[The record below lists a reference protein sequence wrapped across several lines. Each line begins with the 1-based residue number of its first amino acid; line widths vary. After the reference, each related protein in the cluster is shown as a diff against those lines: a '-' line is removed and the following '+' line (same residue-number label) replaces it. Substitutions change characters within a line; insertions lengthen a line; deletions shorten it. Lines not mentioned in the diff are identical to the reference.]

1 MEINQVKIQ
10 DIISHSEDIK
20 TYILEKP
27 AMMDWIEGAHT
38 HLALMDFDV
47 NDSKRKEFVRHMSIT
62 TLADEHVIGITT
74 KKYKNTSLYKE
85 KLWNY
90 KVNDVVKLFNTHSRL
105 SLKRENQPIVLLSMG
120 VALASVYPLIKA
132 YSNDPFNIKS
142 MSLYHVSKE
151 GFLYSDLHNYH
162 YSTCNLHH
170 LTNRSSYYKQ
180 VENESFD
187 HNTTFYIVGSDDFIM
202 DTILIL
208 KKKKI
213 KKQQVILDKNE
224 LLSYHYCSSLD

>member
-1 MEINQVKIQ
+1 MKINQVKIQ
-10 DIISHSEDIK
+10 DIITHSEDIK

-62 TLADEHVIGITT
+62 TLVDEHVIGITT

-132 YSNDPFNIKS
+132 YSNNPFNIKS

-151 GFLYSDLHNYH
+151 GFLYSDLQMYH
-162 YSTCNLHH
+162 DSMCNLHPVSS
-170 LTNRSSYYKQ
+170 RSDYYKQ
-180 VENESFD
+180 IENANFD
-187 HNTTFYIVGSDDFIM
+187 QNTIFYIVGSDEFLI
-202 DTILIL
+202 DTISIL
-208 KKKKI
+208 KKKNI